1 MLGTHAEG
9 QAIATQA
16 DRIPQSG
23 CPRPSRIA
31 KYEPKNVA
39 LLSFSLD
46 FERRMLVLALWEK
59 GDFTRIAQTMRESP
73 YLAHIPPHLRE
84 VCVVLAAGFVRLR
97 RHTSDE
103 VGDDLG
109 QVGGEAEVLLHFR
122 SDQSG
127 HAEQI
132 PRRDA

>member
-1 MLGTHAEG
+1 M
-9 QAIATQA
+9 
-16 DRIPQSG
+16 
-23 CPRPSRIA
+23 
-31 KYEPKNVA
+31 A

-46 FERRMLVLALWEK
+46 FERRMLVLAFCL
-59 GDFTRIAQTMRESP
+59 GACDLAQTMRESP